1 MKRLLVHCIYTF
13 WVLAVPWSSG
23 CAAAVVST
31 PAPSYEIRY
40 RAQLLPTQGHAVVSI
55 RIRQPR
61 SIFRSA
67 DFAFDAER
75 MQLIEAHGETQQA
88 NGRLQWRPP
97 ANGGELRLEVKV
109 NHRRGQ
115 GYDARITESWAL
127 LRADDLFP
135 SARTVTIAGAQSRA
149 WLRLDPP
156 DGWSVVTPYGRGAGE
171 WLPVSNPLRRFD
183 RPTGWIVT
191 GDLGVRRDDIAGT
204 RVVVAAPRGQQMRRN
219 DTLALLRWTLPEI
232 VAVFGPLPTLLTIV
246 GAGDP
251 MWRGGLSA
259 PTSLY
264 IHAGRPLISENGT
277 STLLHEVMH
286 IALGRRGDDWLV
298 EGLAEYYA
306 LEALARSGS
315 ISQERYLSAQQQL
328 KTWAQQASS
337 LPRENSSGAQTA
349 LAVTLLIELNRLLQ
363 RHSSNDNL
371 DDVVQQLE
379 GQDLSLATL
388 MQAARRVTDQPLL
401 ELEQRIETLVN

>member
-1 MKRLLVHCIYTF
+1 
-13 WVLAVPWSSG
+13 
-23 CAAAVVST
+23 
-31 PAPSYEIRY
+31 
-40 RAQLLPTQGHAVVSI
+40 
-55 RIRQPR
+55 
-61 SIFRSA
+61 
-67 DFAFDAER
+67 
-75 MQLIEAHGETQQA
+75 
-88 NGRLQWRPP
+88 
-97 ANGGELRLEVKV
+97 
-109 NHRRGQ
+109 
-115 GYDARITESWAL
+115 
-127 LRADDLFP
+127 
-135 SARTVTIAGAQSRA
+135 
-149 WLRLDPP
+149 
-156 DGWSVVTPYGRGAGE
+156 
-171 WLPVSNPLRRFD
+171 
-183 RPTGWIVT
+183 
-191 GDLGVRRDDIAGT
+191 
-204 RVVVAAPRGQQMRRN
+204 
-219 DTLALLRWTLPEI
+219 
-232 VAVFGPLPTLLTIV
+232 LPTLLTIV